1 MDTYSIKQVSELIK
15 MPKDTLRYYDK
26 IGLICPKRSENR
38 YRYYTDQD
46 IKDLQYAEVMKFGGF
61 TLSEIKQVFQYMRAN
76 DAKNYSELLN
86 IFNKKKLE
94 LIRKQNLF
102 GSMIEFMTQIR
113 TLMDEKEDCED
124 IIKIDRLVE
133 DIFQELG
140 GHGNEK

>member
-1 MDTYSIKQVSELIK
+1 METYSIKQVSELIK

-26 IGLICPKRSENR
+26 IGLICPKRSDNR

-61 TLSEIKQVFQYMRAN
+61 TLAEIKQVFQYMRAN

-124 IIKIDRLVE
+124 IVKIDRLVE
-133 DIFQELG
+133 DIFEELG